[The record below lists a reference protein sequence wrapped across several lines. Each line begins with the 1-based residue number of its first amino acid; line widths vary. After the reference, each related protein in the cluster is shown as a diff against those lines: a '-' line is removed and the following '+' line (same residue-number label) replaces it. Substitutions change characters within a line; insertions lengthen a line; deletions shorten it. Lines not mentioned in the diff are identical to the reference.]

1 MSEYYKEA
9 KEILIPVLDKIGMKK
24 SEKDEKIE
32 KNWPEIAGP
41 RISPFASFKGIDKKT
56 LLIETND
63 AHYLPLILAQQKRI
77 IDRYNSIFPSEKI
90 KYLKVIVSSM

>member
-32 KNWPEIAGP
+32 KNWSEIAGP

-56 LLIETND
+56 LLIETDD

-77 IDRYNSIFPSEKI
+77 IDRYNSVFPSEKI

>member
-32 KNWPEIAGP
+32 KNWSEIAGP

-56 LLIETND
+56 LLIETDD
-63 AHYLPLILAQQKRI
+63 AHYLPLILSHQKRI
-77 IDRYNSIFPSEKI
+77 LDRYNSIFPSEKI